1 MQRLVDELL
10 TLARLDPASRT
21 PVQER
26 RREPAGAGRRGRPA
40 GAAAG
45 PAGDRDRRRG
55 GAGAGADESGLRQVL
70 GNLLGN
76 VRVHTPVEAPVA
88 LAVTREAGV
97 VPADRRRRGPWPRRG
112 RRGPRLRPVLPGG
125 RGRQAADSEWRSCTG
140 WWRPTGGEVSVRT
153 EPGAGFTVTVYL
165 PVGRPAATE
174 GRDLRNGRGLRRG
187 RDLRNGQG
195 LRRGRDLRNGRS
207 PRRGKGLRN
216 GRSPRRGR
224 GLRRGLGG
232 RARLLG
238 TRSGNAPAPTRSC
251 RNGPG
256 ATRPTPS
263 ARASTRCR
271 PRPPS
276 SSAVRGG
283 LTSGSPVDSSDTS
296 MKHEPSRVPSLRL
309 ELALTHGPVPY
320 RVRRQFRH
328 EQDRDVE
335 RVGRSRMTPDR
346 QMIAHAQ
353 PRNSYRGRVPRQS
366 ERTASQHT

>member
-1 MQRLVDELL
+1 MAAG
-10 TLARLDPASRT
+10 ARRGRPHAAARRRTPHPGPPRPASRT

-97 VPADRRRRGPWPRRG
+97 VRLTVADGGPG
-112 RRGPRLRPVLPGG
+112 L
-125 RGRQAADSEWRSCTG
+125 AADDAARVFDRFFRAGGAAGSG
-140 WWRPTGGEVSVRT
+140 LGMAIVHGVVAAHGGEVSVRT

-224 GLRRGLGG
+224 GLRRGLG
-232 RARLLG
+232 A
-238 TRSGNAPAPTRSC
+238 
-251 RNGPG
+251 GPG
-256 ATRPTPS
+256 S
-263 ARASTRCR
+263 
-271 PRPPS
+271 
-276 SSAVRGG
+276 
-283 LTSGSPVDSSDTS
+283 L
-296 MKHEPSRVPSLRL
+296 EP
-309 ELALTHGPVPY
+309 G
-320 RVRRQFRH
+320 Q
-328 EQDRDVE
+328 
-335 RVGRSRMTPDR
+335 
-346 QMIAHAQ
+346 
-353 PRNSYRGRVPRQS
+353 
-366 ERTASQHT
+366 ERTSAHTVLP